1 MNKIPKYN
9 DCKYNVP
16 LLEKLGIDAFTFIKS
31 SFYLIIATA
40 DMLDSLLG
48 RLFTSIKIYKCI

>member
-1 MNKIPKYN
+1 MNKVYKYS

-16 LLEKLGIDAFTFIKS
+16 LSEKHEIDAFTFIKM
-31 SFYLIIATA
+31 SFYLIIAIA

-48 RLFTSIKIYKCI
+48 RLFDIII

>member
-1 MNKIPKYN
+1 MNKVPKYS

-31 SFYLIIATA
+31 SIYLIIATA

>member
-1 MNKIPKYN
+1 MARVPKYS

-16 LLEKLGIDAFTFIKS
+16 LLEKLGTDAFTFIKI

-40 DMLDSLLG
+40 DMLDSLLD
-48 RLFTSIKIYKCI
+48 RLFNIKVYKYI